1 MKFNNETL
9 IEYCNT
15 NKITLLQSYENVN
28 RESYI
33 EGKCVHNNCE
43 NNFNKNFRQLVKTGA
58 YCISCMTKIANNKI
72 RESKVKYDVNILH
85 EFCDENNILL
95 TDDYSNKFVNRDT
108 IIEGVCKNIG
118 CENIFSKPFRQ
129 LLKINGY
136 CENCSKEIGKTK
148 IVETNIKKYGVDNP
162 MKCQD
167 FKDKQK
173 QTIIIKYGVEHQSQN
188 SKIAQKML
196 RNSYKTKF
204 YKLPSGKSITYQ
216 GYENFALD
224 ELLFEEKISEDDIIT
239 ERNRVPEI
247 WYYDE
252 NNERHRYYVD
262 IYIKSQNRC
271 IEVKSNWTNQP
282 KNYVLEKKES
292 AESLGYKYDLW
303 IYDRKRNKIEL

>member
-1 MKFNNETL
+1 M
-9 IEYCNT
+9 
-15 NKITLLQSYENVN
+15 
-28 RESYI
+28 
-33 EGKCVHNNCE
+33 
-43 NNFNKNFRQLVKTGA
+43 
-58 YCISCMTKIANNKI
+58 
-72 RESKVKYDVNILH
+72 
-85 EFCDENNILL
+85 
-95 TDDYSNKFVNRDT
+95 
-108 IIEGVCKNIG
+108 
-118 CENIFSKPFRQ
+118 
-129 LLKINGY
+129 
-136 CENCSKEIGKTK
+136 
-148 IVETNIKKYGVDNP
+148 ETNIKKYGVDNP

-303 IYDRKRNKIEL
+303 IYDKKRNKIEL